1 MLNSNLLTAF
11 TAFTAFTALVSPVC
25 AFPVTSE
32 RRYFGSADEMSA
44 KYHEVHELLNDSMR
58 MRGNRPDDFSA
69 APDEFSAADPP
80 HRPGRAG
87 GLRPEWTGGGGV
99 GGYNSAL
106 PALKR

>member
-1 MLNSNLLTAF
+1 M
-11 TAFTAFTALVSPVC
+11 C
-25 AFPVTSE
+25 PVTSE

-69 APDEFSAADPP
+69 APAEFSAADPP
-80 HRPGRAG
+80 PSTGSGRGVAARMDGQGGCGQNGRA
-87 GLRPEWTGGGGV
+87 GGV